1 MKKLTTLLIVI
12 LISLIALTSCNN
24 NNNNNDI
31 NEIVGDAGLVGV
43 WHHTGYD
50 VATITF
56 VFHDNGVGVMWTDI
70 VNWRAEDGILYWQ
83 RADSEYDWE
92 WEFLYEL
99 NGDILY
105 IVVPDWGYW
114 SPIFTRGE

>member
-1 MKKLTTLLIVI
+1 MKKLTTLLIIV

-56 VFHDNGVGVMWTDI
+56 VFHDNGVGVMFTDLI
-70 VNWRAEDGILYWQ
+70 YWSAEDGTITWRPMDDEDDYRTYTYTLDG
-83 RADSEYDWE
+83 DS
-92 WEFLYEL
+92 LT
-99 NGDILY
+99 ITA
-105 IVVPDWGYW
+105 PDWNDW
-114 SPIFTRGE
+114 TANFARGE